1 MYKRQ
6 IVVGFVLTL
15 FFWKDDAI
23 VEISKDDN
31 GQGVIEKNKREVVY
45 SPIKGEVKALEQIQ
59 DAAFSTGILGKGV
72 AITPKEGKVVA
83 PFDGT
88 VMTLFPTKHAIGIIS
103 DNGCELLIHIG
114 LNTIQLEGKY
124 FKSFVNQGDKIKKG
138 QTLITFDIESIS
150 KEGYCLETPVVVT
163 NYSDYVDIVE
173 NTQKHVNNSQELITV
188 LA

>member
-1 MYKRQ
+1 M
-6 IVVGFVLTL
+6 
-15 FFWKDDAI
+15 
-23 VEISKDDN
+23 
-31 GQGVIEKNKREVVY
+31 
-45 SPIKGEVKALEQIQ
+45 
-59 DAAFSTGILGKGV
+59 
-72 AITPKEGKVVA
+72 A
-83 PFDGT
+83 PFDGA

-163 NYSDYVDIVE
+163 NYSDYVDIIE

>member
-1 MYKRQ
+1 MGIMNVKSYVMGGLGIFGIPNYINPTTGDMKGVYATIIAIIVA

-15 FFWKDDAI
+15 FFWKEDAI

-103 DNGCELLIHIG
+103 EIG
-114 LNTIQLEGKY
+114 RA
-124 FKSFVNQGDKIKKG
+124 
-138 QTLITFDIESIS
+138 
-150 KEGYCLETPVVVT
+150 
-163 NYSDYVDIVE
+163 
-173 NTQKHVNNSQELITV
+173 HV
-188 LA
+188 